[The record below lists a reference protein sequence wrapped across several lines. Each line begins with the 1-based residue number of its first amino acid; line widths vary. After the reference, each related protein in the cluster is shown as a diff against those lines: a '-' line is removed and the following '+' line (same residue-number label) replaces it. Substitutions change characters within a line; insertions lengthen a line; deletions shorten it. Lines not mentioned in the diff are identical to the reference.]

1 MSNKKLDKMVY
12 LFLVD
17 FLRAYGSLD
26 YDNEEEFRKVLKD
39 HIERNGLVIDD
50 KLINDIIKGM
60 PYKSWEH

>member
-1 MSNKKLDKMVY
+1 MSNKKLDKKVY

-50 KLINDIIKGM
+50 TLIDAIINSM
-60 PYKSWEH
+60 PYRSWEH